1 MLPAVFDFLNGP
13 VRDLVTQIYDAV
25 GYLGV
30 ALWVAI
36 ESVIIPIPSELVLPF
51 AGFLVG
57 TGDAVEPLTGQPWS
71 YWLVVLAGTHRCHGR
86 GARRVRDRRVGR
98 PAHHRALGPLSS
110 ASPAAD
116 LDRAEAFF
124 ARYGDAASFFGRM
137 VPVIR
142 SLVSFAA
149 GVARMP
155 LGRFIVFS
163 FLGSLPFTALL
174 VFAGVQLGANWESI
188 GARPQALRVRDPRV
202 LVLACRWPG
211 SGCAS
216 SSRAGPPARAPN
228 RPPPPSVARRG
239 SHGRSAGRTG
249 SSGCRPGRTGS
260 RQSPRWRPGRV
271 EIDGEI
277 DAPTVRAMP
286 VTPAAADR
294 SSGSTTAIT

>member
-13 VRDLVTQIYDAV
+13 VRDLVTQIYEAV
-25 GYLGV
+25 GYIGV

-57 TGDAVEPLTGQPWS
+57 TGQAVEPLTGSPWS
-71 YWLVVLAGTHRCHGR
+71 YWLVVLAGTL
-86 GARRVRDRRVGR
+86 GATAGALVAYGIGVWGGR
-98 PAHHRALGPLSS
+98 PIIERWGRYFGITG
-110 ASPAAD
+110 AD

-124 ARYGDAASFFGRM
+124 ARYGEAASFFGRM

-155 LGRFIVFS
+155 LGRFIVFT

-188 GARPQALRVRDPRV
+188 GDVLRRFEYAILGLLAIVVVAWIWLRIIKPRRS
-202 LVLACRWPG
+202 A
-211 SGCAS
+211 
-216 SSRAGPPARAPN
+216 RAG
-228 RPPPPSVARRG
+228 
-239 SHGRSAGRTG
+239 
-249 SSGCRPGRTGS
+249 
-260 RQSPRWRPGRV
+260 
-271 EIDGEI
+271 I
-277 DAPTVRAMP
+277 
-286 VTPAAADR
+286 
-294 SSGSTTAIT
+294 

>member
-13 VRDLVTQIYDAV
+13 VRDLVTQVYDAV

-57 TGDAVEPLTGQPWS
+57 TGGAIEPLTGGPWS
-71 YWLVVLAGTHRCHGR
+71 YWLVVLAGTL
-86 GARRVRDRRVGR
+86 GATLGALVAYAIGAWGGR
-98 PAHHRALGPLSS
+98 PIVERWGRYVGISG
-110 ASPAAD
+110 AD
-116 LDRAEAFF
+116 LDRAESFF
-124 ARYGDAASFFGRM
+124 ARYGEAASFFGRM

-155 LGRFIVFS
+155 IGRFTVFS

-188 GARPQALRVRDPRV
+188 GGVIRRFEYAIAAVLLI
-202 LVLACRWPG
+202 LVLAWIWLRIIKP
-211 SGCAS
+211 
-216 SSRAGPPARAPN
+216 R
-228 RPPPPSVARRG
+228 
-239 SHGRSAGRTG
+239 RSA
-249 SSGCRPGRTGS
+249 
-260 RQSPRWRPGRV
+260 RV
-271 EIDGEI
+271 G
-277 DAPTVRAMP
+277 T
-286 VTPAAADR
+286 
-294 SSGSTTAIT
+294 